1 MYGNGTTA
9 ANHARKRHRLQWDSP
24 PGMFVVKK
32 NRPIIEVFTNFS
44 GVLEGWWVGL
54 ADLLKSLV

>member
-24 PGMFVVKK
+24 PGMFVIKK

-44 GVLEGWWVGL
+44 GVFEGWWVGL
-54 ADLLKSLV
+54 ADL